1 MLSREMEASSK
12 VLTRLLESIRRSSSV
27 PHYSC
32 ILLTTHEMSVP
43 CDLLISDLR
52 LLSVRLEAIDSQTL
66 AEEVIVVRES
76 TTE

>member
-1 MLSREMEASSK
+1 METSSK

-27 PHYSC
+27 TNYSC